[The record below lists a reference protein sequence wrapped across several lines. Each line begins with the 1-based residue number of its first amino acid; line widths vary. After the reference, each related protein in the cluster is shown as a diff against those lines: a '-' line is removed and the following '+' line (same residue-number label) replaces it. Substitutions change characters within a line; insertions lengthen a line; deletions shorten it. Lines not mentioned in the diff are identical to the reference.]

1 MSDQEKSL
9 RRYMAV
15 LADELNK
22 CKDPGKAKRYAVE
35 LTRMRSLLEQI
46 KKGKEGSKEK

>member
-35 LTRMRSLLEQI
+35 LTRSLSYGFCLNCRNI
-46 KKGKEGSKEK
+46 VV

>member
-1 MSDQEKSL
+1 MKNQEKSL
-9 RRYMAV
+9 RRYVAV
-15 LADELNK
+15 LVDELNK